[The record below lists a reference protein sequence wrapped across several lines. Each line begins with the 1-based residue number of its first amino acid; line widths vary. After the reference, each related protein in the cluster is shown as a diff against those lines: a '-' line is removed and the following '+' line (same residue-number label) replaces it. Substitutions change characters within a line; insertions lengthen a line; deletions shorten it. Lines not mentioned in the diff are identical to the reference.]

1 MIRTKIIYRVYGPKG
16 KAILATPKRGEA
28 YKAMPDGGAL
38 FKQLLARLTFDSRT
52 VLEIKLTKRLTK

>member
-16 KAILATPKRGEA
+16 KAILATAKRSEA

-38 FKQLLARLTFDSRT
+38 FKSLVARLTFDSRT
-52 VLEIKLTKRLTK
+52 VLGIKLTKRLTK

>member
-16 KAILATPKRGEA
+16 KAILATPKRSEA

-38 FKQLLARLTFDSRT
+38 CKSLVARLMFDSRT